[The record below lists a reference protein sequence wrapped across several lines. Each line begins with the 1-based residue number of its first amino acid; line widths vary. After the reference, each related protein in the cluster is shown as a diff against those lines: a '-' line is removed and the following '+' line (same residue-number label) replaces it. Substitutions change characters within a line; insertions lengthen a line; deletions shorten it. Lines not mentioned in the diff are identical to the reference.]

1 MTVTPD
7 NHFKVYGANDPTRTY
22 LTSAF
27 LTDDGFTDTAT
38 SAGLTS
44 FSRVAGESVGARA
57 ITQGT
62 FASNAGYNI
71 SFVTGNA
78 LTITQASLTASIPN
92 QNKIYGADDPV
103 LPSASLN
110 GLVVR
115 TVATWD
121 GGVGVNDS
129 ALTTSVTDL
138 ARVGRH

>member
-1 MTVTPD
+1 
-7 NHFKVYGANDPTRTY
+7 
-22 LTSAF
+22 
-27 LTDDGFTDTAT
+27 
-38 SAGLTS
+38 
-44 FSRVAGESVGARA
+44 VAGESVGARA

-78 LTITQASLTASIPN
+78 LTITQASLTASIAN

-110 GLVVR
+110 GLVNR
-115 TVATWD
+115 TVTTWD

-129 ALTTSVTDL
+129 TLTTSVTDL
-138 ARVGRH
+138 ARVAGENVGVRNITGGTFASASGNYGLPTLLGSPSLTIALQHYRRQL